1 MTWFHPNH
9 SPHLFHI
16 YYSVIRVD
24 YIYLGYA
31 CFVCEKDL
39 PDGNTSHKIDSD
51 ACPYCRI
58 SKVSL
63 SLLSGPVLVRHMNVH
78 ILHDVCL
85 KYMESPW
92 GFCLNMGTTCIIY
105 LISGSKEQW
114 ELIWRTHDAWI
125 SEKFLSRLLQHLPIH
140 QNAATPPKSKLV
152 MRHCSSGYLERWTSS
167 LSTEKWTLSW
177 TRTWA

>member
-16 YYSVIRVD
+16 THQRLALPFYYSIIGVD

-39 PDGNTSHKIDSD
+39 PDGDTSHKTDRD

-63 SLLSGPVLVRHMNVH
+63 LLLSGLVLVRHMSAH

-85 KYMESPW
+85 KDMESP
-92 GFCLNMGTTCIIY
+92 
-105 LISGSKEQW
+105 
-114 ELIWRTHDAWI
+114 
-125 SEKFLSRLLQHLPIH
+125 
-140 QNAATPPKSKLV
+140 
-152 MRHCSSGYLERWTSS
+152 
-167 LSTEKWTLSW
+167 
-177 TRTWA
+177 